1 MDHLILDK
9 HYNDY
14 SGYIKRHFSERVQ
27 KITLNTGFT
36 CPNRDG
42 TKGLGGCTYCNN
54 NAFNPNFSNGRKSVT
69 AQIDEGINFFKHK
82 NPGFKYLAY
91 FQSYTNT
98 YADLDEIRSLYL
110 EAVSHPNIVGLII
123 GTRPDCINAEII
135 DLLSEIARTFYVCL
149 EFGIEST
156 LDRTL
161 EAVNRCHSYK
171 ETRDAYVLASGR
183 GIHLGGHIILGLPG
197 ESRSELVDHAKR
209 LSELPIDT
217 LKIHHLQIV
226 KYTMMEKQYRN
237 DPAIFDLFSLEDYID
252 LVCEFVAHL
261 RPDIAIERF
270 ISESP
275 KHLLVAPQWGRVKN
289 FEIVDRI
296 RKNLVSKDL
305 YQGQKYKCI
314 CD

>member
-1 MDHLILDK
+1 MDRTILEK
-9 HYNDY
+9 RYNDY
-14 SGYIKRHFSERVQ
+14 SSYIKKHFSERVQ

-42 TKGLGGCTYCNN
+42 SKGVGGCTYCNN
-54 NAFNPNFSNGRKSVT
+54 NSFNPNFSKGRKSVT
-69 AQIDEGINFFKHK
+69 EQIEEGMNFFKHK
-82 NPGFKYLAY
+82 NPGYKYLAY

-98 YADLDEIRSLYL
+98 YADIELIRSMYL
-110 EAVSHPNIVGLII
+110 EAVAHPNIVGLVI
-123 GTRPDCINAEII
+123 GTRPDCISEEII
-135 DLLSEIARTFYVCL
+135 AILSDIAQEYYVSL

-161 EAVNRCHSYK
+161 SAVNRCHTFA
-171 ETRDAYVLASGR
+171 ETKKAYFMAADK

-197 ESRSELVDHAKR
+197 ETRQDVLNHAKT

-226 KYTMMEKQYRN
+226 KHTMMEKQYRD
-237 DPAIFDLFSLEDYID
+237 DPTFFDLFTMDEYID

-261 RPDIAIERF
+261 RPDIVIERF

-275 KHLLVAPQWGRVKN
+275 GHLLVAPQWGRVKN
-289 FEIVDRI
+289 FEIVERI
-296 RKNLVSKDL
+296 RKNLTTKDL
-305 YQGQKYKCI
+305 FQGKYYV
-314 CD
+314 